1 MTHWTAFRF
10 LSAKATLAG
19 LGLALLTGC
28 FFDETKTKEEEEIS
42 LSEAGAEP
50 GTVPDSLNSVPGN
63 AAFGQV
69 ASRPHRV
76 VLTGLPGHR
85 LVTVY
90 KTKPEKK
97 DGEGVVEQV
106 RSYART
112 DYDGEQEGGQ
122 EHFMPGLDILYGH
135 NLLNIA
141 HYDLQAEKLDFWF
154 KRPVLVRNVYYPSYA
169 PDSLDRKPVVRDYF
183 LVSAY
188 DQDTNQDSLINRRD
202 LRRFYHLRVAQLAAQ
217 PAAQPTALVP
227 ANYSVLRSQYDPAND
242 AMYVFAQLDANQNGT
257 AERAEPIHV
266 FWISLKAPA
275 PAKRLY

>member
-1 MTHWTAFRF
+1 MTHWTVFRF
-10 LSAKATLAG
+10 LSAKALVAG

-28 FFDETKTKEEEEIS
+28 FFDEKKINEDEEIS
-42 LSEAGAEP
+42 LSEAETETAAS
-50 GTVPDSLNSVPGN
+50 PDSLNSVPGN
-63 AAFGQV
+63 VAFGQV

-90 KTKPEKK
+90 KVKPEKK
-97 DGEGVVEQV
+97 EGEQGVVDQV
-106 RSYART
+106 RSYAWSG
-112 DYDGEQEGGQ
+112 YEGEYEGGQ

-141 HYDLQAEKLDFWF
+141 HYDLQAEKLGFWF
-154 KRPVLVRNVYYPSYA
+154 KRPVLVRNVYYPSYE
-169 PDSLDRKPVVRDYF
+169 PDSLDCKPVVRDYF

-202 LRRFYHLRVAQLAAQ
+202 LRRFYHLRVG
-217 PAAQPTALVP
+217 AQPTALVP